1 MRLKLTIF
9 IITIV
14 GIVALFVVINC
25 NEHGTLY
32 QKPEELTLS
41 LIKNKDFLKA
51 VKSRSINEKEI
62 ILTEAS
68 KILVKEIHTVTD
80 NKHKDFVLEDF
91 NKVIPVIKFMLKID
105 SKNGHAIYFQGEI
118 YRLINDYA
126 KFTEYFQR
134 YLETE
139 ESIGSRLPKVID
151 PNLCYDTPHGYCE
164 QRTAWI
170 SQLLANYYY
179 NEGITATD
187 EKMKIKFFK
196 LALEHIHN
204 VKNHFP
210 SGFVSSSVTISTVE
224 LETNLIANISN

>member
-1 MRLKLTIF
+1 MRLKPAILIA
-9 IITIV
+9 TIV
-14 GIVALFVVINC
+14 GIVALFVIINSDKR
-25 NEHGTLY
+25 GTY
-32 QKPEELTLS
+32 QVPEQLTLS
-41 LIKNKDFLKA
+41 LIKDKAFLKT
-51 VKSRSINEKEI
+51 VKIRSISEKEI

-105 SKNGHAIYFQGEI
+105 PENGHAIYFQGEI
-118 YRLINDYA
+118 YRLMNDYA
-126 KFTEYFQR
+126 NFTAYFQK

-139 ESIGSRLPKVID
+139 ESIGPTFPKIID

-179 NEGITATD
+179 NEGIKVPK
-187 EKMKIKFFK
+187 EKMKIRSFK

-204 VKNHFP
+204 VRNHFP
-210 SGFVSSSVTISTVE
+210 TGFVNSSVTMSTVE
-224 LETNLIANISN
+224 IETNLNVRLSN

>member
-1 MRLKLTIF
+1 MRLKLIIL
-9 IITIV
+9 IITIAS
-14 GIVALFVVINC
+14 IVTLFVIVKSN
-25 NEHGTLY
+25 NRNSTQTE
-32 QKPEELTLS
+32 QLTLS
-41 LIKNKDFLKA
+41 LIKDKAFLKT
-51 VKSRSINEKEI
+51 VKSRSISEKEI

-105 SKNGHAIYFQGEI
+105 PKNGHAIYFQGEI
-118 YRLINDYA
+118 YRLMNDYA
-126 KFTEYFQR
+126 HFIEYFHR

-139 ESIGSRLPKVID
+139 GSFVSRLPNVID

-179 NEGITATD
+179 KEGIKASD
-187 EKMKIKFFK
+187 ERIKTKSFK
-196 LALEHIHN
+196 LALEYIHN
-204 VKNHFP
+204 VRIHFP
-210 SGFVSSSVTISTVE
+210 SGFEASSVTMSTVD
-224 LETNLIANISN
+224 LETSLNSSISN